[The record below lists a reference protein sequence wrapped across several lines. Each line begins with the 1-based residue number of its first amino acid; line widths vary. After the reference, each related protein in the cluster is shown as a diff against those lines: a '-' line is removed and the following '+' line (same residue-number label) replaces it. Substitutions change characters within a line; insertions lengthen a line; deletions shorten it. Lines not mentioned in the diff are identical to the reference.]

1 MCRSIRWS
9 ACIGIAALICA
20 EPVFADEEDAPL
32 DRTPQDCISTYRIRD
47 TAVIDGKTIVFYLRG
62 GSTYANILDR
72 ECPGLAKEKRF
83 MHETRGTQLCSIDHV
98 TVLEQWGASLQRGFT
113 CQLGQFLPISKEEA
127 AELKSVGAGE
137 VVGRGDVDVK
147 EVELGPDGEII
158 TADEAA
164 AADESATDAADPAE
178 PRPADADPAPADEP

>member
-158 TADEAA
+158 TADE
-164 AADESATDAADPAE
+164 SATKE
-178 PRPADADPAPADEP
+178 

>member
-9 ACIGIAALICA
+9 ACIGVAALICA
-20 EPVFADEEDAPL
+20 EPVFADEDAPL

-137 VVGRGDVDVK
+137 VVGHGDVDVK

-158 TADEAA
+158 TDEEAA
-164 AADESATDAADPAE
+164 AAEPATDGADPAE
-178 PRPADADPAPADEP
+178 PGPAGADAAPAGEP